1 MMEGLALAAQRDGMY
16 KRGHCF
22 SLEHDLFGK
31 PLSIPDQVR
40 GRLFPDHAP
49 MSECSAVW

>member
-22 SLEHDLFGK
+22 CWSMI
-31 PLSIPDQVR
+31 S
-40 GRLFPDHAP
+40 
-49 MSECSAVW
+49 SENRYPSRIKSGQAFSGSCSYVGV